1 MGLLDLVGNEQAL
14 LGLSLLSAAGPHQ
27 RRVGIG
33 EGLLGALQGVQAQRQ
48 ANEDRQQRAALQ
60 DMQMQHIQAQ
70 IGETQAQAA
79 QRQAQAEAV
88 QRQAVEQQRIQQL
101 VRGAFSPVQP
111 IQANQASGVA
121 GPRPEALSAV
131 GQRQPVDWQS
141 LIAQGVPAELVAKLA
156 EAPNLGLPEVAR
168 TIDGR
173 DAQGRPV
180 TLQFDKQGR
189 QIGQGVQQWKAPEK
203 VDLGGQVQMMDPTTL
218 AVLAQLKKSNTP
230 DALLSAQTA
239 MRGQN
244 MTDARAREKNQIDA
258 GAVGKVEW
266 KQDVN
271 GNWIALPKEVTSGQP
286 VVPITTTAPGKRE
299 QQAGN
304 ALSIIKEAEGLID
317 KATSSYAG
325 AGIDQAA
332 RVFGAATPGSTAGAQ
347 LKALEGSLMM
357 SQPRMEG
364 PQSDKDVAL
373 YRQMAGRIGDST
385 VPAAEKKA
393 ALSVIKQLHQRYA
406 APRDGGATGSWGPSA
421 PGLDDLLKKYGG

>member
-189 QIGQGVQQWKAPEK
+189 QIGQVVQQWKAPEK

-393 ALSVIKQLHQRYA
+393 ALGVIRQLHQRYA
-406 APRDGGATGSWGPSA
+406 GQQAPAASAGGVKFLGFE
-421 PGLDDLLKKYGG
+421 

>member
-189 QIGQGVQQWKAPEK
+189 QIGQVVQQWKAPVK
-203 VDLGGQVQMMDPTTL
+203 VDLGGQLQMMDPTTL

-393 ALSVIKQLHQRYA
+393 ALGVIRQLHQRYA
-406 APRDGGATGSWGPSA
+406 GQQAPAASAGGVKFLGFE
-421 PGLDDLLKKYGG
+421 